1 MLEVESADVCVS
13 HLATDAKFYAVL
25 EADVGIQAVP
35 QLVAE
40 ASSLSEVS
48 FKLIFAGLQ
57 VV

>member
-13 HLATDAKFYAVL
+13 HLATVAKFYAVL
-25 EADVGIQAVP
+25 VADVRTQAVP

-40 ASSLSEVS
+40 ASSQSEVT